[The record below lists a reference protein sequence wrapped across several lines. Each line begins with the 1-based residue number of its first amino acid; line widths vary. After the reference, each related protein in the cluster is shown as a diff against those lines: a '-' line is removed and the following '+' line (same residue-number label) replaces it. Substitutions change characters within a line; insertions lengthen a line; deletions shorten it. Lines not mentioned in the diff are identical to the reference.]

1 MTRLRLAG
9 SRCARR
15 HATRRALCRV
25 RREWRYT
32 PPPRCNKPS
41 TGQCGGHWRRVFC
54 LPAPSASWRGWRWR
68 RSVAYDLVPRR
79 MVFRGSCMVFRRM
92 PRRGGSID
100 RVSFRSRR
108 PHRRGCSALGRRIA
122 SGSSA
127 LAPLG
132 YPLAL
137 YESLGPHCVRR
148 VRHSRSA
155 KCAADCESHH
165 QLLYGLVHCRVPFVL
180 RASPFSCLHNVRTLR
195 LKILAKSWKRKKPLA
210 LASFLQHS
218 KVATYPERLDFGI
231 I

>member
-1 MTRLRLAG
+1 MVNAMPQKLSQNTRKSALYMHISKRWKVLTRLRLAG

-25 RREWRYT
+25 RHE
-32 PPPRCNKPS
+32 
-41 TGQCGGHWRRVFC
+41 
-54 LPAPSASWRGWRWR
+54 WRWR

-92 PRRGGSID
+92 PRRGGSLD
-100 RVSFRSRR
+100 RVSIRSRR